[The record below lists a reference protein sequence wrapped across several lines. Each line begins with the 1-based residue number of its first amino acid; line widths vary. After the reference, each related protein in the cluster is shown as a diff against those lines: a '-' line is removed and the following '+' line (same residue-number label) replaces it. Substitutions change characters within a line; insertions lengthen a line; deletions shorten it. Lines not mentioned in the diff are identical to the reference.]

1 MKLPDLRTNQLV
13 ALPRFLMA
21 GGMAT
26 LLHWLIM
33 MVLVRAGVTAV
44 AATAIGASA
53 GLLANYIGQ
62 HRFAFRS
69 LLPHRVTFPRY
80 LAGAGIGW
88 TLNLLS
94 FALLRMAGANVAFAQ
109 ITATGVVALANYLFA
124 ERFVFHEEPTRD
136 SQ

>member
-1 MKLPDLRTNQLV
+1 MKLPDLRTNQLG
-13 ALPRFLMA
+13 ALPRFMMA

-33 MVLVRAGVTAV
+33 MVLVRAGVNAV

-53 GLLANYIGQ
+53 GLIANYIGQ
-62 HRFAFRS
+62 HRFTFCS
-69 LLPHRVTFPRY
+69 PLPHRVTFPRY

-136 SQ
+136 AQ

>member
-1 MKLPDLRTNQLV
+1 MKLPDLWTNRLG
-13 ALPRFLMA
+13 ALPRFLLA
-21 GGMAT
+21 GGFAT

-33 MVLVRAGVTAV
+33 MLLVRAGLNALVATAV
-44 AATAIGASA
+44 GASA

-62 HRFAFRS
+62 HRFAFCS
-69 LLPHRVTFPRY
+69 PLPHRVTFPRY
-80 LAGAGIGW
+80 LAGAGMGW

-94 FALLRMAGANVAFAQ
+94 FALLKMAGANLALAQ

-136 SQ
+136 FQ

>member
-1 MKLPDLRTNQLV
+1 MKVPDLRTNRLG

-33 MVLVRAGVTAV
+33 MVLVRAGVNAV

-53 GLLANYIGQ
+53 GLIANYIGQ
-62 HRFAFRS
+62 HRFAFCS
-69 LLPHRVTFPRY
+69 ALPHRVTFPRY

-88 TLNLLS
+88 ILNLLS
-94 FALLRMAGANVAFAQ
+94 FVLLRIADANVAFAQ

-124 ERFVFHEEPTRD
+124 ERFVFHEEPTREAR
-136 SQ
+136 